1 MRHNV
6 YLNDN
11 KKRNLYKKMEIIQK
25 VLKAFG
31 FYIKQNFFISL
42 ILNRFDF
49 NDTLKKNSFK
59 TRIKNYCIVTGRG
72 RGVYKKV
79 RVSRILLRVL
89 GAEGLFFGL
98 KKSSW

>member
-1 MRHNV
+1 MGRNV

-11 KKRNLYKKMEIIQK
+11 KKRNVYKKTEITQK
-25 VLKAFG
+25 VVKAFA
-31 FYIKQNFFISL
+31 FYSKQKNFIAL
-42 ILNRFDF
+42 NLNRFVF
-49 NDTLKKNSFK
+49 NALLKKNSFK
-59 TRIKNYCIVTGRG
+59 TRIKNYCIITGRG

-79 RVSRILLRVL
+79 RVCRMLLRVL

>member
-1 MRHNV
+1 MRRNV

-11 KKRNLYKKMEIIQK
+11 KKRNLYKKTEITQK
-25 VLKAFG
+25 VLKVFT
-31 FYIKQNFFISL
+31 FYSKQKFFITL
-42 ILNRFDF
+42 NLNRFVF
-49 NDTLKKNSFK
+49 NVMLKKNSFK
-59 TRIKNYCIVTGRG
+59 TRIKNYCIITGRG

-79 RVSRILLRVL
+79 RVCRIFLRVL

>member
-1 MRHNV
+1 
-6 YLNDN
+6 
-11 KKRNLYKKMEIIQK
+11 MEIIQK

-31 FYIKQNFFISL
+31 FYSKQNFFIAL

-49 NDTLKKNSFK
+49 
-59 TRIKNYCIVTGRG
+59 IKNYCIVTGRG